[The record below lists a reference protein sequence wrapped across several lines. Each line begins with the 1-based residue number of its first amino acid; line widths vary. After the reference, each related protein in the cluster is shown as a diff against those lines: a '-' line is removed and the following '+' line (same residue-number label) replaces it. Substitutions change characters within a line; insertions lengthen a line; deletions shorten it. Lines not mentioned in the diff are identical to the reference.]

1 MRAHPGRI
9 MLTIRPLTTAQFGD
23 EMSAKGLAGR
33 LLIGRQIGAVATAF
47 MIPVSTS
54 GQAIAL
60 SIFVLF
66 AILTVEREEWL
77 VTFATPAAAVPVGLF
92 LLILIGMS
100 WSPTPFAPGGGIT
113 HYAKLLLIPV
123 AMACAF
129 TPREALQIGYGFLAG
144 CLVVLALWF
153 FSFLLLFP
161 LPFPPAWGAGCRLK
175 TMPFKGDVLRYA
187 LSRWPWEASACGLGA
202 TGDVQPQ

>member
-77 VTFATPAAAVPVGLF
+77 GQRF
-92 LLILIGMS
+92 LGSNHIRQ
-100 WSPTPFAPGGGIT
+100 
-113 HYAKLLLIPV
+113 
-123 AMACAF
+123 
-129 TPREALQIGYGFLAG
+129 PRRV
-144 CLVVLALWF
+144 C
-153 FSFLLLFP
+153 
-161 LPFPPAWGAGCRLK
+161 K
-175 TMPFKGDVLRYA
+175 TK
-187 LSRWPWEASACGLGA
+187 CG
-202 TGDVQPQ
+202 